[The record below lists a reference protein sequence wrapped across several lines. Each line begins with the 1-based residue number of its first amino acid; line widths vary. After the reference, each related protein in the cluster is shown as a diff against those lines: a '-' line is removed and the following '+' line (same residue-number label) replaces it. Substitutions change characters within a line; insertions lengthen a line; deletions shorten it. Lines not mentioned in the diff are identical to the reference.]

1 MLQDHTNGEFVGTG
15 DCRVTR
21 ARPAVLSAT
30 VVNNDS
36 TDEPATSSTQ
46 CPASYSLPSDGRRRR
61 ATLSRLDILR
71 CDGLDMAKGRD
82 AREQTVKHA
91 IPVLD
96 VPLTYSTKAISYTSI
111 TVLDHCCPAT
121 YVAGKRANI
130 LLNRPAPKM
139 CALLTVG
146 SSSCEIL
153 TAFASQSRTT

>member
-1 MLQDHTNGEFVGTG
+1 MLQDHTNGEFVGIG

-30 VVNNDS
+30 VVNNDY
-36 TDEPATSSTQ
+36 TDESATSTQ
-46 CPASYSLPSDGRRRR
+46 FPASYPLLSDGLRIRGM
-61 ATLSRLDILR
+61 LSRLDIEMR
-71 CDGLDMAKGRD
+71 WSRHGKRQD
-82 AREQTVKHA
+82 AREQAVKHA

-111 TVLDHCCPAT
+111 TVLDHCSPAT
-121 YVAGKRANI
+121 YVAGKQANI
-130 LLNRPAPKM
+130 LLNRPAPRI